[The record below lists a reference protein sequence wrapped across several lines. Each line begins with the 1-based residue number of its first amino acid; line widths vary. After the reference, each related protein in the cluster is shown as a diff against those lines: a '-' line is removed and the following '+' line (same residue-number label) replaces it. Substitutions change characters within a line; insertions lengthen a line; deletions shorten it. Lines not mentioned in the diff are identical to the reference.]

1 MRTPELIE
9 SDDALKRMLE
19 GVDGWLPLPEA
30 YLLRDLAKA
39 VQNDIVEIGCY
50 RGRST
55 IALCCGA
62 MESGRLVH
70 SVDPHR
76 PATGVYGGKFG
87 PEDRKFYYR
96 NLLASGMAQRAAL
109 INLTSAQA
117 GLSWQEPVG
126 LLFLDGDHA
135 YDAIRRDIDI
145 WGAHVVAS
153 GIVAFDD
160 ASDPAG
166 GPSRVIQELVAS
178 GAYCTHA
185 IVGKIHALRKQGSD
199 AVH

>member
-1 MRTPELIE
+1 MSASRSEKDGGLQR
-9 SDDALKRMLE
+9 LLE

-30 YLLRDLAKA
+30 YLLRDLAEA
-39 VQNDIVEIGCY
+39 TQADIVEIGCY

-62 MESGRLVH
+62 TESGRLVH

-76 PATGVYGGKFG
+76 PATGFYGGTFG
-87 PEDRKFYYR
+87 PQDREFYYR

-117 GLSWQEPVG
+117 GRSWEEPVG
-126 LLFLDGDHA
+126 LLFVDGDHT
-135 YDAIRRDIDI
+135 YDAVRRDIDI

-160 ASDPAG
+160 AKDPTG
-166 GPSRVIQELVAS
+166 GPSKVIAELIAS
-178 GAYCTHA
+178 GEYGSLA
-185 IVGKIHALRKQGSD
+185 IVGKVHALRKQGPD
-199 AVH
+199 ANH

>member
-1 MRTPELIE
+1 MSASGSTEGYGVLQRL
-9 SDDALKRMLE
+9 LE

-30 YLLRDLAKA
+30 RFLRDLARA
-39 VQNDIVEIGCY
+39 AHYDIVEIGCY

-62 MESGRLVH
+62 LESGRLVH

-76 PATGVYGGKFG
+76 PATGLYGGKFG
-87 PEDRKFYYR
+87 PEDREFYYR
-96 NLLASGMAQRAAL
+96 NLLEAGMARQAAL

-117 GLSWQEPVG
+117 GLSWQDPVG

-145 WGAHVVAS
+145 WNGHVVPS

-166 GPSRVIQELVAS
+166 GPSMVIAELIAS
-178 GAYCTHA
+178 GEYRSHA
-185 IVGKIHALRKQGSD
+185 TVGKIHALRKQGSD
-199 AVH
+199 VVH